1 MMKKT
6 WLVLKT
12 EFINTISRR
21 SFLLTLIL
29 VPLVPALIL
38 GGITLFSGDGDG
50 SGEDSLGIFQPSEP
64 EMISEGFVDEAGM
77 IKELPDWI
85 EESRLRQYPSQDTA
99 QEDTREG
106 LISGFYVIQ
115 EDFLETG
122 AIRYVREDFNPL
134 SALETTDIIQNLIDF
149 NLLGA
154 DPQRFHLYENP
165 VQIQQV
171 SLAPEEMDRD
181 MANPLA
187 FYLPYGVTMLF
198 YVLILTSASL
208 MLNSVAK
215 EKENRVMEIL
225 MSSIRP
231 NQLLTGKILGLG
243 LIGLLQLVLWLG
255 SGLLLLRMGGTTLN
269 IPPSLQLP
277 PELLFWGILFFILGY
292 LLYAT
297 IMAGAGALVP
307 NVKESTQ
314 ATFIV
319 ILPILIPLV
328 MVGVIINQ
336 PNALMPVILSLIPF
350 TAPNTMMTRMA
361 VTTVPLW
368 QLLLSIGLLIIT
380 IAIVIRAVAKMFRA
394 KLLLTGKKF
403 SLSLYLKALSGKEL
417 EAGELSDS

>member
-1 MMKKT
+1 MKKT

-417 EAGELSDS
+417 EARELSDS

>member
-417 EAGELSDS
+417 EARELSDS

>member
-1 MMKKT
+1 MKKT

-12 EFINTISRR
+12 EFINTVTRR

-38 GGITLFSGDGDG
+38 GGVALLGGDEDAGDGG
-50 SGEDSLGIFQPSEP
+50 GILQPQQP
-64 EMISEGFVDEAGM
+64 EAVMEGYVDQAGIIEAF
-77 IKELPDWI
+77 PDWVG
-85 EESRLRQYPSQDTA
+85 EERLIAYSSLEDAKQAVEEGEITA
-99 QEDTREG
+99 
-106 LISGFYVIQ
+106 FFVIQ

-122 AIRYVREDFNPL
+122 AVRYVREDFNPL
-134 SALETTDIIQNLIDF
+134 SAMDTTGIIQSVLEF

-154 DPQRFHLYENP
+154 DPQKYQLYRNP
-165 VQIQQV
+165 VQVQLV
-171 SLAPEEMDRD
+171 NLDPEAVERD
-181 MANPLA
+181 EDNILA

-225 MSSIRP
+225 MSSIKP

-243 LIGLLQLVLWLG
+243 LVGLLQMVVWMG
-255 SGLLLLRMGGTTLN
+255 SALILLRLGGTTLN
-269 IPPSLQLP
+269 IPSNLQLS
-277 PELLFWGILFFILGY
+277 PEVFYWGIPFFILGY

-319 ILPILIPLV
+319 ILPILIPLLL
-328 MVGVIINQ
+328 VGVIINQ
-336 PNALMPVILSLIPF
+336 PDAPLPVILSLIPF
-350 TAPNTMMTRMA
+350 TAPNTIMTRMA
-361 VTTVPLW
+361 VTSVPIW
-368 QLLLSIGLLIIT
+368 QLLVAMALLIIT
-380 IAIVIRAVAKMFRA
+380 IFFLVRAVAKMFRA
-394 KLLLTGKKF
+394 QLLLTGKKF
-403 SLSLYLKALSGKEL
+403 SLGLYLKALAGSDL
-417 EAGELSDS
+417 ETSDLSES